1 MARLK
6 YTFVGTFVFLT
17 AMWLLSLSPGAFA
30 DFWSTRST
38 LIYYTGILAIGFM
51 SAGVMLAARP
61 VQVEGALGG
70 LDKFYRLHKWLGIAA
85 ALLAV
90 VHWLLEIV
98 PRWMVRQGW
107 LERPERGGGQGQ
119 GQGAKGFQPFPDLRE
134 IAADLGEWSLYLL
147 LVLVALALWKRFP
160 YRYFFKTHRLMAA
173 VYLVL
178 VFHAIIL
185 MNRAYWTA
193 PLGPVMA
200 LLLAGGSVAAL
211 TSLFRRIGHSRR
223 AVGRVEEVRRYG
235 NNAGLEVA
243 VRLDTAWP
251 GHDAGQFAFV
261 TFDDSE
267 GHTRSRYLLV
277 GAAMAD

>member
-1 MARLK
+1 MTRLK
-6 YTFVGTFVFLT
+6 ATFVGTFVFLT

-119 GQGAKGFQPFPDLRE
+119 GQGATGFQPFPDLRE
-134 IAADLGEWSLYLL
+134 IAADLGEWSLYVL
-147 LVLVALALWKRFP
+147 LVLIALALR
-160 YRYFFKTHRLMAA
+160 AA
-173 VYLVL
+173 RSAPRHDHIVL
-178 VFHAIIL
+178 
-185 MNRAYWTA
+185 
-193 PLGPVMA
+193 
-200 LLLAGGSVAAL
+200 
-211 TSLFRRIGHSRR
+211 
-223 AVGRVEEVRRYG
+223 
-235 NNAGLEVA
+235 
-243 VRLDTAWP
+243 
-251 GHDAGQFAFV
+251 
-261 TFDDSE
+261 
-267 GHTRSRYLLV
+267 
-277 GAAMAD
+277 